1 MMDCNKPGIDCD
13 AGSARY
19 KQVLEFHM
27 IALPSGIRA
36 HQVIAWYLSDF
47 NCHNDHD
54 DARSDDV

>member
-36 HQVIAWYLSDF
+36 HQVIA
-47 NCHNDHD
+47 
-54 DARSDDV
+54 